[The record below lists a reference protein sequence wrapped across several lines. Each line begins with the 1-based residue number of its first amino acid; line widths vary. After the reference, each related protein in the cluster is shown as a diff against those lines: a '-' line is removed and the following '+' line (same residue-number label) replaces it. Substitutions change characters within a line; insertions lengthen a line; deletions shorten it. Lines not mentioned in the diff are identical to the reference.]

1 MAHHLDKQLVK
12 YLTQLSRIA
21 CSEQE
26 QEALLKDLQGILDY
40 VEQLQEVDTEN
51 VPPCDQVLA
60 DMNNVFREDEVGTS
74 MPRDV
79 FLANAPAHVGGMI
92 RVPPVIKSN

>member
-1 MAHHLDKQLVK
+1 MVHHLDKQLVK

-21 CSEQE
+21 CTDEEQDS
-26 QEALLKDLQGILDY
+26 LLKDLQQILDY

-60 DMNNVFREDEVGTS
+60 DMANVFREDVTETS
-74 MPRDV
+74 MPREV

-92 RVPPVIKSN
+92 RVPPIIKSN